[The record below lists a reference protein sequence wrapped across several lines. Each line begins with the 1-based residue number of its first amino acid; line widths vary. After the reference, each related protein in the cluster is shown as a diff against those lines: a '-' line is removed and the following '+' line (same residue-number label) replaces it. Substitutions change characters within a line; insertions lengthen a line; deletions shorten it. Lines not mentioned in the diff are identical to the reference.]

1 MDLSGVAANLQ
12 YLLMPFVAFVA
23 VGALA
28 LVLRW
33 SQTPRKPRRTST
45 HHGLLVPIARVPS
58 QAAAERVSSRLRGH
72 GIRTTSAVTP
82 TGVDVLV
89 WQEEYGEA
97 RLYVRE
103 PHDHPDS
110 AG

>member
-1 MDLSGVAANLQ
+1 MDLSGIVSDLR
-12 YLLMPFVAFVA
+12 YLVMPFLAFIA

-33 SQTPRKPRRTST
+33 SQTPRKRRRTSRPR
-45 HHGLLVPIARVPS
+45 GLLVPIARVPS
-58 QAAAERVSSRLRGH
+58 QAAAERVASRLHGH
-72 GIRTTSAVTP
+72 GIRTTSAATP

-89 WQEEYGEA
+89 WEEEYGEA

-103 PHDHPDS
+103 PDEGSGS

>member
-1 MDLSGVAANLQ
+1 MDLSGIAANLQ

-33 SQTPRKPRRTST
+33 SQTPRRRRRTPARR
-45 HHGLLVPIARVPS
+45 GLLVPIAHVPS
-58 QAAAERVSSRLRGH
+58 QAAADRVASRLRGH
-72 GIRTTSAVTP
+72 GIRTTSAPSTA
-82 TGVDVLV
+82 GIDVLV
-89 WQEEYGEA
+89 WEEEYGEA

-103 PHDHPDS
+103 PGDGAHP
-110 AG
+110 GG